1 MKIVIYIFVFFI
13 GVLVNSCVSSY
24 SAKKIFY
31 INSYHA
37 GYGSS
42 DDIMVGINKVLESK
56 EVEMKTYFMDSKK
69 KSTEKEIIESVKN
82 VLVAIDEFEPDL
94 LLVSDDNAMKY
105 IIQPYFNNRSI
116 PVVFCGVN
124 WSAEQ
129 YKLGKNITG
138 MLEVLPIQ
146 KLLKEVISNYPE
158 SKNLAIL
165 SENSLSEQNNKQL
178 LDTLFRNL
186 GVNPTYML
194 ADNFAEWKTMFDE
207 ANHNADIIY
216 MPTNG
221 AIKNWDDV
229 KAKKIIEESLKIPV
243 ITCDDFM
250 MPYAVYGLTKVAE
263 EQGEWAAKTALE
275 ILAGKKAEE
284 IPLTRNVQSKAW
296 LNIKLA
302 NQIGFK
308 ISEKAKLECTQL

>member
-24 SAKKIFY
+24 SVKKIFY